1 MIPSSLLNW
10 LHRELESAVSS
21 SLEGVVF
28 WVVRKFVDLTVVDSE
43 SGSNLKV
50 ILIADRDIAFSRL
63 SVTRDDD
70 KSINQSINQ
79 SLFKHGKIHQEFKN

>member
-1 MIPSSLLNW
+1 MIPSSFLNW
-10 LHRELESAVSS
+10 LHRELESTVSS

-28 WVVRKFVDLTVVDSE
+28 VVDSE

-50 ILIADRDIAFSRL
+50 LLIADRDIACSRL

-70 KSINQSINQ
+70 KAKGTQKCERVIWEKRFPSV
-79 SLFKHGKIHQEFKN
+79 

>member
-50 ILIADRDIAFSRL
+50 ILIADRDIASPRL

-70 KSINQSINQ
+70 KAKGTRKCERVIWEKRFPSV
-79 SLFKHGKIHQEFKN
+79 

>member
-1 MIPSSLLNW
+1 MIPSSFLNW

-28 WVVRKFVDLTVVDSE
+28 VLDSE

-50 ILIADRDIAFSRL
+50 LLIADRDIACSML
-63 SVTRDDD
+63 SVTRNDD
-70 KSINQSINQ
+70 KAKGTRKCERVI
-79 SLFKHGKIHQEFKN
+79 

>member
-1 MIPSSLLNW
+1 MIPWSFLNG
-10 LHRELESAVSS
+10 LHRERESAVSP
-21 SLEGVVF
+21 SLEGVVL

-63 SVTRDDD
+63 PVTRDDD
-70 KSINQSINQ
+70 KAKGTRKCERVIWEKRFPSV
-79 SLFKHGKIHQEFKN
+79 

>member
-1 MIPSSLLNW
+1 MIPWSFLNG

-21 SLEGVVF
+21 SSEGVVF

-50 ILIADRDIAFSRL
+50 ILIADIDIACSRL
-63 SVTRDDD
+63 SDARDDE
-70 KSINQSINQ
+70 KA
-79 SLFKHGKIHQEFKN
+79 KGTRKNERVIWEKGFPSV

>member
-50 ILIADRDIAFSRL
+50 ILIADRDIAFS
-63 SVTRDDD
+63 
-70 KSINQSINQ
+70 
-79 SLFKHGKIHQEFKN
+79 SLLLLGMTIKRKARENASA

>member
-1 MIPSSLLNW
+1 MIPWSFLNG

-21 SLEGVVF
+21 SSEGVVF

-50 ILIADRDIAFSRL
+50 ILIADIDIACSRL
-63 SVTRDDD
+63 SDARDDE
-70 KSINQSINQ
+70 KAKGTRKCERVIWEKGFPSV
-79 SLFKHGKIHQEFKN
+79 

>member
-1 MIPSSLLNW
+1 MIPSSFLNG

-50 ILIADRDIAFSRL
+50 LLIADRDIACSRL
-63 SVTRDDD
+63 SVTRNDD
-70 KSINQSINQ
+70 KAKGTRKCERVFWEKRFPSV
-79 SLFKHGKIHQEFKN
+79 

>member
-1 MIPSSLLNW
+1 MIPWSFLNG
-10 LHRELESAVSS
+10 LHRELESAVSP
-21 SLEGVVF
+21 SLEGVVL
-28 WVVRKFVDLTVVDSE
+28 WIVRKFVDLTVVDSE

-70 KSINQSINQ
+70 KAKGTRQCERVIWEKRFPSV
-79 SLFKHGKIHQEFKN
+79 

>member
-28 WVVRKFVDLTVVDSE
+28 VLDSE

-50 ILIADRDIAFSRL
+50 LLIADRDIAFSRL
-63 SVTRDDD
+63 SVTRNDD
-70 KSINQSINQ
+70 KAKGTRKCERVI
-79 SLFKHGKIHQEFKN
+79 